1 MRRLA
6 FYLRY
11 AAQHLRRSGHWTTF
25 AAFCIAAG
33 VATVVA
39 LRSLGLAIGDSL
51 LANVREVNHGDITIA
66 KVGNSPLTFSASQGE
81 SERLVFF
88 PSEVENVQNYVAGQ
102 GGRMSAYAV
111 YNSLQL

>member
-1 MRRLA
+1 MGHLT

-11 AAQHLRRSGHWTTF
+11 AVQNLRRSGHWTTF

-51 LANVREVNHGDITIA
+51 LANIRAE
-66 KVGNSPLTFSASQGE
+66 
-81 SERLVFF
+81 
-88 PSEVENVQNYVAGQ
+88 
-102 GGRMSAYAV
+102 
-111 YNSLQL
+111 

>member
-1 MRRLA
+1 MGHLA

-11 AAQHLRRSGHWTTF
+11 AAQNLRRSGHWTTF

-66 KVGNSPLTFSASQGE
+66 KVGNSPFSFTASQGE
-81 SERLVFF
+81 TERLVFR
-88 PSEVENVQNYVAGQ
+88 PGEVENVQNYIT
-102 GGRMSAYAV
+102 AYG
-111 YNSLQL
+111 